1 MTIMPVYVSD
11 AKELLSIYAPYV
23 TDIAISFE
31 YEVPSVDE
39 FKKRIEDISSK
50 LPYIKAVE
58 DGQIL
63 GYAYANTFKGR
74 KA

>member
-23 TDIAISFE
+23 TDTAISFE

-39 FKKRIEDISSK
+39 FKKRIEDIS
-50 LPYIKAVE
+50 
-58 DGQIL
+58 
-63 GYAYANTFKGR
+63 
-74 KA
+74 